1 MLCTPASVL
10 QPPTPLVFG
19 VFAAEKRDR
28 ASVLSV
34 TAFGVTCEIRDDDHV
49 SVVQDHLR
57 LPKQEAQALLEAER
71 ARFEERLRGAE
82 PGSAVFGP
90 APAANPQRR
99 RKTMSVEF
107 KEFAALSDGRRVVV
121 RSDRGWTWGW
131 NHSRGAWYGETRASF
146 TKQVRD
152 YFEAEAE
159 ECCPITVEWVAERLQ
174 RLHGVNIDPAS
185 VDAAL
190 RLPLEVE
197 FGPHLSEAI
206 SV

>member
-1 MLCTPASVL
+1 M
-10 QPPTPLVFG
+10 
-19 VFAAEKRDR
+19 
-28 ASVLSV
+28 LSV

-49 SVVQDHLR
+49 SVVQDHLG

-71 ARFEERLRGAE
+71 EGFEERLRGAV
-82 PGSAVFGP
+82 PGSVVFGP

-99 RKTMSVEF
+99 RKSMSVEF
-107 KEFAALSDGRRVVV
+107 TEFAALSDGRRVAV

-131 NHSRGAWYGETRASF
+131 NHSWGPWYGKTRASF
-146 TKQVRD
+146 AKEVRD

-174 RLHGVNIDPAS
+174 RLHGVDIDPAS

-197 FGPHLSEAI
+197 FGPHLSEKLPE
-206 SV
+206 